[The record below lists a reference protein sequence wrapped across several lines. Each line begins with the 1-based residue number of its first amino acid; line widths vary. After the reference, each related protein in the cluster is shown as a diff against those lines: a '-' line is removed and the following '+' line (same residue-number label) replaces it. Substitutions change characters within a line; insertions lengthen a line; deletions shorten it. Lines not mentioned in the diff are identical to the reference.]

1 MSTIRWGSRSRE
13 LILLLSIGC
22 GLVQAKGA
30 WAVTVS
36 AGNATGS
43 PGQTVTIPISLDND
57 VAVRAVQFRL
67 TDVPDVL
74 DLAAARTTARSA
86 ALIPGADEQVDG
98 SVIGLLLSLGT
109 ALIAPGT
116 GAVMELDFTI
126 APGACSSGGTV
137 TLHLSEVAVA
147 DANRNP
153 LPVDTQDGSVALLCV
168 PTPTFTPT
176 RTGTPTPTAT
186 ITPTRPAP
194 TCAPGDC
201 WLDVD
206 CRNGFDVATD
216 AVYMARVRL
225 GLPAVPSS
233 FRALDPTIP
242 SDAEIEARVRGMCP
256 GGMPGGG

>member
-1 MSTIRWGSRSRE
+1 VG
-13 LILLLSIGC
+13 
-22 GLVQAKGA
+22 
-30 WAVTVS
+30 
-36 AGNATGS
+36 AGNTAGS
-43 PGQTVTIPISLDND
+43 LGQIVTIPISLDND
-57 VAVRAVQFRL
+57 VGVRAIQFRL

-74 DLAAARTTARSA
+74 YVAAARTTARSA
-86 ALIPGADEQVDG
+86 ALVADASEQADG
-98 SVIGLLLSLGT
+98 SVIGLLLSIGT
-109 ALIAPGT
+109 ALIAQGT
-116 GAVMELDFTI
+116 GPVMELDFTI
-126 APGACSSGGTV
+126 APSACSSGATV
-137 TLHLSEVAVA
+137 ALHLSEVAVA